1 VAARSSSPEGPRK
14 PTQTAADRPVAPLV
28 TEQDKLKKN
37 SVSLLGT
44 VGIAVGPQAPTGGI
58 NLLPAIM
65 AGIVAG
71 AATLSFLLGLVAMIF
86 VAYAF
91 VIFARRIASAGQLY
105 SYTGIGVSWSYGAVT
120 GFSWM
125 LAFIA
130 SAGWVS
136 IQDGNYLVALFQ
148 PAGITLP
155 WLWMSALMWLVMVV
169 LTFRSMELSAITVV
183 VVEAI
188 GVGLMFIVAAVVIV
202 HGGYAGHSLS
212 LHPFTTDGQPFTRVM
227 AGVVFAFTSFSG
239 FEAAGALG
247 EEAKRP
253 KWAIPVAIFAAL
265 LISGSI
271 YVFMT
276 WVETVGSASPQVLA
290 RQTTPLVTIARQYIG
305 TPMGTIMN
313 VAALISG
320 FGAQLA
326 CLAAAVRVLYA
337 LGRDGL
343 GPRSRRGFIRLHRKF
358 GTPIVPFTLAS
369 IVSGVTVFAF
379 AWAGPLGSVTD
390 LSSYAGDIEILVY
403 LLVVVAAVVFCWKHL
418 RKPQHFIVLGIGV
431 VVMGY
436 IVKDTVYPIPP
447 APLNYSMSAAFGT
460 FALGILLLLAFPG
473 MRRRMKASEIFDPQ
487 QLQAE
492 NATDARRR

>member
-1 VAARSSSPEGPRK
+1 VTTSQAATTLDEKGVLRK
-14 PTQTAADRPVAPLV
+14 D
-28 TEQDKLKKN
+28 

-44 VGIAVGPQAPTGGI
+44 IGIAVGPQAPTGGI

-105 SYTGIGVSWSYGAVT
+105 SYTGVGAGWGYGVVT
-120 GFSWM
+120 GFAWM

-130 SAGWVS
+130 VAAWLS
-136 IQDGNYLVALFQ
+136 IQDGDYLVALFH
-148 PAGITLP
+148 PTGVTLP
-155 WLWMSALMWLVMVV
+155 WLWMSALMWLIMVV
-169 LTFRSMELSAITVV
+169 LTFRSMELSAITVI

-188 GVGLMFIVAAVVIV
+188 GITLMFIVAAVVIA
-202 HGGYAGHSLS
+202 HGGYGGHSLS
-212 LHPFTTDGQPFTRVM
+212 FHPFTTNGKSFTTVM

-253 KWAIPVAIFAAL
+253 KWTIPVAIFAAL
-265 LISGSI
+265 LVSGCI

-276 WVETVGSASPQVLA
+276 WVETVGYSSPQVLA
-290 RQTTPLVTIARQYIG
+290 HQTTPLVTIAGQYMG
-305 TPMGTIMN
+305 STMGTVMN

-326 CLAAAVRVLYA
+326 CLAAATRVLYA

-343 GPRSRRGFIRLHRKF
+343 SPAARPGFTRLHPKF
-358 GTPIVPFTLAS
+358 GTPVIPFAIAS
-369 IVSGVTVFAF
+369 VLSGIIIFAF
-379 AWAGPLGSVTD
+379 AWAGPLGSITD
-390 LSSYAGDIEILVY
+390 VSSYGGDIEILVY
-403 LLVVVAAVVFCWKHL
+403 LLVIIAALIFCWKHV
-418 RKPQHFIVLGIGV
+418 RKLHHFIVLGIGA

-447 APLNYSMSAAFGT
+447 SPLNYAMYAAFGT
-460 FALGILLLLAFPG
+460 FALGIVLLAVFPG
-473 MRRRMKASEIFDPQ
+473 MRRRLKASEIFDSR
-487 QLQAE
+487 QLHAADVSE
-492 NATDARRR
+492 G

>member
-1 VAARSSSPEGPRK
+1 
-14 PTQTAADRPVAPLV
+14 
-28 TEQDKLKKN
+28 
-37 SVSLLGT
+37 
-44 VGIAVGPQAPTGGI
+44 
-58 NLLPAIM
+58 
-65 AGIVAG
+65 
-71 AATLSFLLGLVAMIF
+71 
-86 VAYAF
+86 
-91 VIFARRIASAGQLY
+91 
-105 SYTGIGVSWSYGAVT
+105 

-125 LAFIA
+125 LAFITA
-130 SAGWVS
+130 AGWVS

-155 WLWMSALMWLVMVV
+155 WLWMSALMWLVMGVV
-169 LTFRSMELSAITVV
+169 TVRSLELSAITVV
-183 VVEAI
+183 VVGAV
-188 GVGLMFIVAAVVIV
+188 GVGRVVIVAGVVIV
-202 HGGYAGHSLS
+202 HGGYAGHGLS
-212 LHPFTTDGQPFTRVM
+212 LHPFTTDGQSFTTVT

-290 RQTTPLVTIARQYIG
+290 GQTTPLVTIARQYIG

-313 VAALISG
+313 VAAVINSL
-320 FGAQLA
+320 GAQLA

-369 IVSGVTVFAF
+369 IVSGVIVFAF

-390 LSSYAGDIEILVY
+390 LSSYGGDIEILVY
-403 LLVVVAAVVFCWKHL
+403 LLVVVAAVGFCWKHL
-418 RKPQHFIVLGIGV
+418 RKPQHFIVLGIG
-431 VVMGY
+431 GGGLGR
-436 IVKDTVYPIPP
+436 IVKDTLDPIPP
-447 APLNYSMSAAFGT
+447 APPHQRAAP
-460 FALGILLLLAFPG
+460 AL
-473 MRRRMKASEIFDPQ
+473 
-487 QLQAE
+487 
-492 NATDARRR
+492 